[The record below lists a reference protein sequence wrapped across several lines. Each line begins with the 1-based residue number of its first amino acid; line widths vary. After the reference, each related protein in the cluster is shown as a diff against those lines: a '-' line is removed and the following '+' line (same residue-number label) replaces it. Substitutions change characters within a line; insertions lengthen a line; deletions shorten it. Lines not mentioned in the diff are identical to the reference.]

1 MLMFMFIFMFLMIAL
16 GFGQHLQVPKVDQI
30 LDFNDGHQKKKRN
43 ERDIFLKEQSKLE
56 SVTLYDNL

>member
-30 LDFNDGHQKKKRN
+30 LDFNDGHQKKKGMR
-43 ERDIFLKEQSKLE
+43 EIFS
-56 SVTLYDNL
+56 